1 MLEMVH
7 GKGTPMSKQVRG
19 GGIVNALMALVAIM
33 VLSAFLVPV
42 SAYAA
47 EAQASNEES
56 LHQAIAGASGPTTI
70 ELTGDIALTQP
81 ISMSGKDITLTDDGN
96 PRKLTFAG
104 VTGDVF
110 TVAEGASLTLDG
122 ASLTVDGTDSS
133 LPPGCAVFRVNGRLA
148 LKRGTIT
155 NATTS
160 GVLYTGN
167 PAGGVVA
174 VQGPNASFDMTGGAI
189 TKNSETFSFGSAIVF
204 VSGGAKFDLSGG
216 EISKN
221 DLTSSE
227 GSYVDGEWKGPKKAS
242 FHAPVWV
249 YPDGGST
256 MTMTGGAISGNTGSL
271 AGAVMVGYPLNAASN
286 GAAKFNFSGGEIS
299 NNIGAA
305 YSGAVSLFSRG
316 TAPAQF
322 NMSGTAKITG
332 NVGPAGGGVS
342 TSDDYA
348 NTQPDKDKEPE
359 KFQQWL
365 DGYAAYQQNFKG
377 EQFTMTG
384 GDISNNRA
392 VLLKDWN
399 SGVGGGVYVA
409 SDTVKLSGGTI
420 AHNTADLQGGG
431 IYVGTDPYKLRLMD
445 AVVTANTAS
454 VMGGGIWLCPTGD
467 AQSAVRNGGAIFG
480 NTAGETAQD
489 ENAAGNDIASVS
501 KKFNVKLY
509 LSNRMPGNWM
519 TEWSND
525 GGIKDHSQ
533 VDSAYWIGEPDDQA
547 KRYANMSVP
556 EKAAANRGGII
567 DSTDDLALQAVA
579 SDKGKQAANA
589 AAKLLITGNSAPRG
603 GGIGTNG
610 AVVFGEYPVE
620 YPKVS
625 VTVTK
630 QWSDDENK
638 DGKRPTSVIVGL
650 YQDGQQID
658 ERELNKDNGWKF
670 TWNDLQKYAGDDPV
684 EAAGKKLSTYTV
696 KEVASDPSDGLSSY
710 DATVT
715 DDEDKGENFSYIITN
730 TRKVAP
736 VSFAVP
742 VSKLVKG
749 TDADADASFSFTLVA
764 ADDATKAA
772 VAGGTLTGLG
782 EGGALHATVAGPFE
796 DGAAKSAA
804 FGDLTATSVGTYTFS
819 VTEDGSGSAPENWTY
834 DKSVKT
840 VTVTVTKGA
849 DGKLVAAVTSSDGE
863 GGPVFTNSYEAPKT
877 PPATP
882 ATPAEPP
889 AESDEPNK
897 ELPQTGDATP
907 SAVVFTGAA
916 VVAAAVIAVG
926 IALRKA
932 GLR

>member
-1 MLEMVH
+1 
-7 GKGTPMSKQVRG
+7 
-19 GGIVNALMALVAIM
+19 MALVAIM

-81 ISMSGKDITLTDDGN
+81 ISISGKDITLTDDGN

-122 ASLTVDGTDSS
+122 ANLTVDGTDSS
-133 LPPGCAVFRVNGRLA
+133 PFQVSAVFRVNGHLA

-160 GVLYTGN
+160 GLLFTRGI
-167 PAGGVVA
+167 AGGVVA
-174 VQGPNASFDMTGGAI
+174 VQGPSASFDMTGGAI
-189 TKNSETFSFGSAIVF
+189 TKNSEIISLGSAIVF

-227 GSYVDGEWKGPKKAS
+227 GSYVDGEWKGPEKAS
-242 FHAPVWV
+242 LHAPVWV

-271 AGAVMVGYPLNAASN
+271 AGAVMVGYPLDAASN
-286 GAAKFNFSGGEIS
+286 GAAKFDFSGGEIS

-305 YSGAVSLFSRG
+305 YSGAVSLFSHG
-316 TAPAQF
+316 LSHGAAPVQF

-332 NVGPAGGGVS
+332 NVGPMGGGVS
-342 TSDDYA
+342 TSDGYA
-348 NTQPDKDKEPE
+348 NAQPDKDKDPK

-384 GDISNNRA
+384 GEISNNRA
-392 VLLKDWN
+392 VLLKGWK
-399 SGVGGGVYVA
+399 SGCGGGVYVA

-501 KKFNVKLY
+501 KKFNAKLY
-509 LSNRMPGNWM
+509 LSNRMLGNWM

-547 KRYANMSVP
+547 KRYANMSAP

-630 QWSDDENK
+630 RWSDDENK

-849 DGKLVAAVTSSDGE
+849 DGKLVAALTSSDGK

-882 ATPAEPP
+882 ATPDETP
-889 AESDEPNK
+889 ATPATPDEPDK

-907 SAVVFTGAA
+907 SAVVFAGAA
-916 VVAAAVIAVG
+916 VVAAVVIAVG

-932 GLR
+932 GRQ

>member
-1 MLEMVH
+1 
-7 GKGTPMSKQVRG
+7 
-19 GGIVNALMALVAIM
+19 MALVAIM
-33 VLSAFLVPV
+33 VLSALLVPV
-42 SAYAA
+42 SAYAV

-81 ISMSGKDITLTDDGN
+81 ISISGKDITLTDDGN

-122 ASLTVDGTDSS
+122 ANLTVDGTDSS
-133 LPPGCAVFRVNGRLA
+133 PFQVSAVFRVNGHLA

-160 GVLYTGN
+160 GLLFTRGI
-167 PAGGVVA
+167 AGGVVA
-174 VQGPNASFDMTGGAI
+174 VQGPSASFDMTGGAI
-189 TKNSETFSFGSAIVF
+189 TKNSEIISLGSAIVF

-227 GSYVDGEWKGPKKAS
+227 GSYVDGEWKGPEKAS
-242 FHAPVWV
+242 LHAPVWV

-271 AGAVMVGYPLNAASN
+271 AGAVMVGYPLDAASN
-286 GAAKFNFSGGEIS
+286 GAAKFDFSGGEIS

-305 YSGAVSLFSRG
+305 YSGAVSLFSHG
-316 TAPAQF
+316 LSHGAAPVQF

-332 NVGPAGGGVS
+332 NVGPMGGGVS
-342 TSDDYA
+342 TSDGYA
-348 NTQPDKDKEPE
+348 NAQPDKDKDPK

-384 GDISNNRA
+384 GEISNNRA
-392 VLLKDWN
+392 VLLKGWK
-399 SGVGGGVYVA
+399 SGCGGGVYVA

-501 KKFNVKLY
+501 KKFNAKLY
-509 LSNRMPGNWM
+509 LSNRMLGNWM

-547 KRYANMSVP
+547 KRYANMSAP

-630 QWSDDENK
+630 RWSDDENK

-849 DGKLVAAVTSSDGE
+849 DGKLVAALTSSDGK

-882 ATPAEPP
+882 ATP
-889 AESDEPNK
+889 DEPDK

-907 SAVVFTGAA
+907 SAVVFAGAA
-916 VVAAAVIAVG
+916 VVAAVVIAVG

-932 GLR
+932 GRQ